1 MIKDNKK
8 DLILALYSLPGVLI
22 IYIIGFI
29 FNNAIFASIVAGGAV
44 TAGYG
49 ANKKI
54 LKYPFAPMIIA
65 VLGMSMCTALGSLLG
80 QFYFWYM
87 LVCILLACLATCVGT
102 VDQNAWWIVL
112 QWSIAFFV
120 GGYYSGDLYAALH
133 RGILI
138 LAGGLFQSVCII
150 FLIKKSSFERSIGN
164 PGKML
169 IIFKNIY
176 EDIDKKI
183 HFHITIIY
191 TALTILVCFFFIT
204 IFDIKYYYWAV
215 MTALVILKPDFID
228 TLKKASLRLLGTFLG
243 IIIADLLILWFP
255 SKYIMVFEILASLYV
270 CYVFANHRYAILST
284 FLTITTVLMF
294 AINGS
299 SGNEI
304 AIDRFIAT
312 SVGGISAILIMSLS
326 LLPIKF
332 LKNKNQQ

>member
-1 MIKDNKK
+1 MLKDYKK
-8 DLILALYSLPGVLI
+8 DLIIALYSLPGILI
-22 IYIIGFI
+22 IYSFGFI
-29 FNNAIFASIVAGGAV
+29 FNNIIVASIAAGGAV

-65 VLGMSMCTALGSLLG
+65 VLGMSICAALGSLIG
-80 QFYFWYM
+80 HFYFWYI
-87 LVCILLACLATCVGT
+87 VCSVLLACLATCVGT
-102 VDQNAWWIVL
+102 IDQNAWWIVL

-120 GGYYSGDLYAALH
+120 GGYYVGDIYAALH
-133 RGILI
+133 RGVLI
-138 LAGGLFQSVCII
+138 LAGGLFQSICII
-150 FLIKKSSFERSIGN
+150 FLIEKSSFERNISN
-164 PGKML
+164 PEELL

-183 HFHITIIY
+183 RFHMTIIY

-204 IFDIKYYYWAV
+204 VFDIKYYYWAV

-228 TLKKASLRLLGTFLG
+228 TLKKASIRLMGTLVGIVIATFL
-243 IIIADLLILWFP
+243 IWWFP
-255 SKYIMVFEILASLYV
+255 SRYIMALEILISLYV

-304 AIDRFIAT
+304 AVDRLFAT
-312 SVGGISAILIMSLS
+312 SIGGVSAILIMSLS
-326 LLPIKF
+326 LLHIRF
-332 LKNKNQQ
+332 LKSKN

>member
-1 MIKDNKK
+1 MLSDNKK
-8 DLILALYSLPGVLI
+8 DFILALYSLPGILI
-22 IYIIGFI
+22 IYSIGFI
-29 FNNAIFASIVAGGAV
+29 FNNIIFASIVAGGAV

-65 VLGMSMCTALGSLLG
+65 ILGMSICATLGSLLG
-80 QFYFWYM
+80 HFYFWYI
-87 LVCILLACLATCVGT
+87 LCCVLLACLATCVGAI
-102 VDQNAWWIVL
+102 DQNAWWIVL

-120 GGYYSGDLYAALH
+120 GGYYVGDIYAAMH

-150 FLIKKSSFERSIGN
+150 FLIEKSSFKRNISS

-183 HFHITIIY
+183 HFHMSIIY

-243 IIIADLLILWFP
+243 IILADLLIFWFP
-255 SKYIMVFEILASLYV
+255 SNYIMTFEILVSLYV
-270 CYVFANHRYAILST
+270 CYVFANHRYAILSI

-312 SVGGISAILIMSLS
+312 SVGGISAILTMSLS

-332 LKNKNQQ
+332 LKNKN